1 MNNYIPK
8 FNEFERL
15 FEGNEAFRL
24 GERYRFDNMDWK
36 FDQAEKDELAKL
48 HKDSTDAKVYVAKDK
63 ERDRT
68 YRFKTWVENLDFN
81 IQVDEEDYVI
91 YRSTYPLE
99 LRRNF
104 DQDCEN
110 ILGFKIKN

>member
-81 IQVDEEDYVI
+81 IQVDEDDYVI

-104 DQDCEN
+104 DQDC
-110 ILGFKIKN
+110 KIIIGKTI